1 MPPDGGFFCFLGMP
15 CKCPPA
21 DMLTL
26 YSYLHGKQI
35 VDGYIEVV
43 GYFLELISGG
53 RRFFPFDN
61 RAASKAELSLQF
73 R

>member
-1 MPPDGGFFCFLGMP
+1 
-15 CKCPPA
+15 
-21 DMLTL
+21 MLTP
-26 YSYLHGKQI
+26 YNYLHGKQI

-43 GYFLELISGG
+43 SYFLELISGG

-73 R
+73 RKLRPFVFAKVLILSRNVSM